1 MNLDHAFANLCHLTP
16 DLEWQVI
23 WQRQDM
29 MEISLS
35 DGGVVAQLTFDA
47 VGLPVLEVA
56 NFALSFDTIRDLMNG
71 IQSNPE
77 ARQKA
82 AWIDMAASLN

>member
-1 MNLDHAFANLCHLTP
+1 MTLDHAFKTLCHLTP
-16 DLEWQVI
+16 DADWQVI

-29 MEISLS
+29 MEISLA
-35 DGGVVAQLTFDA
+35 DAGVVALLTFDA

-56 NFALSFDTIRDLMNG
+56 NFALSFDTVRDLMNG
-71 IQSNPE
+71 IQSSHH

-82 AWIDMAASLN
+82 ALLEMAASLN